1 MNEKNILEKIIPDK
15 ILENMRIENV
25 YKVLNEN
32 IFPFLNDDER
42 EFVEELEKF
51 CIELEPTIDYDQDVY
66 VLFPKLGERG
76 YVQRLNPFKNYKHHG
91 MKYEVLL
98 GLVLAI
104 CDAELDLARIATGIL
119 CGNPCY
125 LHNEG
130 RPEILK
136 AYEEI
141 NLGTKIG
148 CIGIT
153 EPTQGSDAVNMKT
166 IVKKLDDGSIEFDGE
181 KVFTTNGAKADY
193 FACYGV
199 YDPARPRETMVQC
212 LIKREFGVETKRL
225 GIWSAPRVHIS
236 HTFLKGVKVPPNYIL
251 GDNGKGYKILFEGL
265 TPERITITGSG
276 LGICWGNLIRSM
288 LYCAQRVQFGKPIMK
303 YQGVGFVNADLFSRL
318 MAATSLALSLA
329 GFYDKNILQNENP
342 TKDDEKTAANQ
353 AAQAKYLIAKL
364 SHEISYEV
372 QNAMGGI
379 ALTDNL
385 KVDRTL
391 EVSKVQEVIG
401 GTRNVM
407 LLLMDGAIR
416 RMVKSVLK

>member
-1 MNEKNILEKIIPDK
+1 MNQKNILEKIIPDK

-25 YKVLNEN
+25 YSILNEN
-32 IFPFLNDDER
+32 IFSFLNDDER

-51 CIELEPTIDYDQDVY
+51 CIQLEPTIDYEKDVY
-66 VLFPKLGERG
+66 YYFPKLGEHG
-76 YVQRLNPFKNYKHHG
+76 YIQRMNPFKNYKHHG

-98 GLVLAI
+98 GLILSI
-104 CDAELDLARIATGIL
+104 CDAELDLARLASGIL

-125 LHNEG
+125 LHNNG
-130 RPEILK
+130 RKEVLQ

-141 NLGTKIG
+141 NLGTKVG

-166 IVKKLDDGSIEFDGE
+166 VVKKLPDGSIEFDGE

-199 YDPARPRETMVQC
+199 YDVTKPRETMVQC
-212 LIKREFGVETKRL
+212 LVKREFGVKTNRL
-225 GIWSAPRVHIS
+225 GIWSTPRVHIS
-236 HTFLKGVKVPPNYIL
+236 HTFLKGVKVPPNFIL
-251 GDNGKGYKILFEGL
+251 GDNGEGYKILFEGL
-265 TPERITITGSG
+265 IPERISITGSG

-288 LYCAQRVQFGKPIMK
+288 LYCSQRIQFGKPIVN
-303 YQGVGFVNADLFSRL
+303 YQGVGFINADLFARL

-329 GFYDKNILQNENP
+329 GYYDKNIMQAEKP
-342 TKDDEKTAANQ
+342 SKDDEKTAANQ
-353 AAQAKYLIAKL
+353 AAQAKYLIARL

-385 KVDRTL
+385 KVDKTL

-407 LLLMDGAIR
+407 LILMDSAIQ